1 MIYQYETTQYI
12 TTHRKMTEKNYNKTS
27 QHIVTQKNNNT
38 KKHKITSMHH
48 KMI

>member
-1 MIYQYETTQYI
+1 
-12 TTHRKMTEKNYNKTS
+12 MTEQNYNKTS